1 MPPIAVFQPS
11 FSRPMVNN
19 TPEPETFE
27 QFLAQAQEFSDES
40 SLSVQI
46 SPLAASALLYQL
58 QQASRLPG
66 NTGAFALMSDDF
78 VKQLQSVVGAGLM
91 KQRSL
96 IEQEMREMEAQLDAF
111 KRRWQNLLEFSNK
124 IGMAQKDVSTFAQ
137 MPLPPAGQQG
147 AGEGS
152 SYPGIPQIKPH
163 G

>member
-1 MPPIAVFQPS
+1 MPIAVFQPS
-11 FSRPMVNN
+11 FTPRPPMVNN
-19 TPEPETFE
+19 TSDETFE

-40 SLSVQI
+40 SLSVSI

-78 VKQLQSVVGAGLM
+78 VRQLQSVVGAGLQ
-91 KQRSL
+91 KQRERV
-96 IEQEMREMEAQLDAF
+96 EQEMREMEAQLDAF

-124 IGMAQKDVSTFAQ
+124 IGMAQKDTTTFAQ
-137 MPLPPAGQQG
+137 MPLPPAGQG
-147 AGEGS
+147 AGGGI